1 MKCFSIFD
9 VLKNLESISY
19 TFDDNTSIDFGVN
32 DFINYTRWKT
42 KNVPTWNNNKLNFL
56 SDIDSFNTLFTQFN
70 LETKENFTRIK
81 NALGLTYEVLDN
93 YNGVTESTTTDTFA
107 NIDALSF
114 VGRTDT
120 TTLNHSDALTFS
132 NRQDTRTLNHNDTLT
147 FTNRKDTQT
156 LNTTNTEQ
164 SDVNNPKTTTTRV
177 NEHRTNTHYVSG
189 YNSDSAVI
197 DYKDVTQADATGDGA
212 NDTTIIESG
221 VMTSS
226 DSGTIEDA
234 KTGTEQ
240 NTHSGTITDG
250 KSGTETTTHSGTIT
264 DGKTGTEQTS
274 HTGTITHQYEENKH
288 GNLGVTTSQQMLE
301 SELELRLKY
310 KLRPMIVH
318 AFLDEYF
325 YL

>member
-19 TFDDNTSIDFGVN
+19 TFDDNTSINFGVN
-32 DFINYTRWKT
+32 DFINYTRWQT
-42 KNVPTWNNNKLNFL
+42 KNVPTWTDNKLEFMSN
-56 SDIDSFNTLFTQFN
+56 IDSFNTLFTQFN

-114 VGRTDT
+114 VGR
-120 TTLNHSDALTFS
+120 S
-132 NRQDTRTLNHNDTLT
+132 DTRTLNHNDTLT
-147 FTNRKDTQT
+147 FTNRKDTRT

-164 SDVNNPKTTTTRV
+164 SDANNPKTTTTRV

-197 DYKDVTQADATGDGA
+197 DYEDVTQADATGDGA

-221 VMTSS
+221 AMKSS
-226 DSGTIEDA
+226 DSGTIEDS

-250 KSGTETTTHSGTIT
+250 KA
-264 DGKTGTEQTS
+264 GTEQTS
-274 HTGTITHQYEENKH
+274 HTGTITHSFEETKH

-301 SELELRLKY
+301 SEVELRLKY

>member
-1 MKCFSIFD
+1 MKCFSILE

-19 TFDDNTSIDFGVN
+19 TFDDNTSIDFGIN
-32 DFINYTRWKT
+32 DFINFTRWKT
-42 KNVPTWNNNKLNFL
+42 KNVPTWNDNKLVFL
-56 SDIDSFNTLFTQFN
+56 SDIDSFNTLFNQFN

-120 TTLNHSDALTFS
+120 TTLNHSDALTFT
-132 NRQDTRTLNHNDTLT
+132 NRQDTRTLN
-147 FTNRKDTQT
+147 TQT
-156 LNTTNTEQ
+156 DEE
-164 SDVNNPKTTTTRV
+164 SDASNPRTTTTQV
-177 NEHRTNTHYVSG
+177 NEHKSTTHYVSG
-189 YNSDSAVI
+189 YNSDTAVFESE
-197 DYKDVTQADATGDGA
+197 DVTKSDATDEHGEPL
-212 NDTTIIESG
+212 NDNVVIESG
-221 VMTSS
+221 KMTTK
-226 DSGTIEDA
+226 D
-234 KTGTEQ
+234 
-240 NTHSGTITDG
+240 SGTITDG

-274 HTGTITHQYEENKH
+274 HTGTITHSFEETKH

-310 KLRPMIVH
+310 KLRPIIVK
-318 AFLDEYF
+318 AFIDEYF